1 MKKRLSL
8 LLALVFC
15 LGLVPFASADNSPF
29 SDVPSD
35 HWAYDAVMETYN
47 DGVMTGTATGV
58 FSPSGKLSMN
68 QFFTVLTRAFY
79 NDDVV
84 NSTWEGAWPNQNLDA
99 AEKHNLFNGIVSWR
113 GDMEVTR
120 EIMAQ
125 MMYNVMIDKGIV
137 LPNAEELAGT
147 ISNIPDNSSV
157 DDAFQTAVA
166 TCYYW
171 DLLSG
176 TDPGGSFSPKG
187 LINRAQAAVIYVRL
201 KKAVNVL
208 GAGIPENPGTA
219 APDTT
224 APGTAGNPGD
234 TQNPQAAPSATLTN
248 GMPVTEE
255 NVLAL
260 IEEYRN
266 GTREPGEKA
275 KAAGFTSYADTKPT
289 QRYDPYNPPYFGAI
303 GSGTECAKF
312 AFAFWDD
319 IFGDAPYREVTDP
332 WQVKPG
338 DLIQYP
344 SHWCIAVQSA
354 YQRTGYDYPFT
365 QAVGGGKTGSI
376 GWGDPDASLN
386 DILAIYTRYP
396 IPYKFENSEVLLTAE
411 GPIGTPLSSLEG
423 LDSVRLEARKTN

>member
-58 FSPSGKLSMN
+58 FSPSGKLSMA
-68 QFFTVLTRAFY
+68 QFVTVLTRAFY

-84 NSTWEGAWPNQNLDA
+84 NSTHEGAWPNQNYDA
-99 AEKHNLFNGIVSWR
+99 AEKHNLFAGLTRWG
-113 GDMEVTR
+113 GDIEVTR
-120 EIMAQ
+120 EVMAQ
-125 MMYNVMIDKGIV
+125 MMYNVMIDKGLV

-219 APDTT
+219 TPDTT

-266 GTREPGEKA
+266 GKEPGEKA
-275 KAAGFTSYADTKPT
+275 KEAGFTSYTNGST
-289 QRYDPYNPPYFGAI
+289 YDAYNPKYYIAGL
-303 GSGTECAKF
+303 GSGKECAKF

-319 IFGDAPYREVTDP
+319 IFGDVSYREVTDP
-332 WQVKPG
+332 WQIKPG
-338 DLIQYP
+338 DLIQEEY
-344 SHWCIAVQSA
+344 HWSIAVSN
-354 YQRTGYDYPFT
+354 PFSSQFYT
-365 QAVGGGKTGSI
+365 DPCVVTVGGGKAGSI
-376 GWGDPDASLN
+376 GWADPSGVPLGN
-386 DILAIYTRYP
+386 TVLAIYTRYP
-396 IPYKFENSEVLLTAE
+396 LPYEFEDSEVHLTTTA
-411 GPIGTPLSSLEG
+411 PIGTPSLP
-423 LDSVRLEARKTN
+423 SN

>member
-176 TDPGGSFSPKG
+176 TDPSGSFSPKG
-187 LINRAQAAVIYVRL
+187 LINRAQAAVIYTRL

-219 APDTT
+219 TPDTT

-266 GTREPGEKA
+266 GKEPGEKA
-275 KAAGFTSYADTKPT
+275 KEAGFTSYVNGST
-289 QRYDPYNPPYFGAI
+289 YDAYNPTYYLSPFGN
-303 GSGTECAKF
+303 GKECAKF

-319 IFGDAPYREVTDP
+319 IFGADTPFREVTNPAD
-332 WQVKPG
+332 VRPG
-338 DLIQYP
+338 DLIRTP
-344 SHWCIAVQSA
+344 THWAIATMHA
-354 YQRTGYDYPFT
+354 FDYEGRGPHT
-365 QAVGGGKTGSI
+365 QKVGGGSAGVI
-376 GWGDPDASLN
+376 GWPSGGYSPLPTPNGENRAY
-386 DILAIYTRYP
+386 YTRYP
-396 IPYKFENSEVLLTAE
+396 LP
-411 GPIGTPLSSLEG
+411 
-423 LDSVRLEARKTN
+423 